1 MKVVLDM
8 SKEVLKVIC
17 GVIWML
23 LFTYIMSYI
32 PKRIIY
38 VVPEFLAGCAG
49 LYFIFWLF
57 RDKKQDNEDSY
68 KKTD

>member
-1 MKVVLDM
+1 MKVVSDM

-17 GVIWML
+17 SAIWML

-38 VVPEFLAGCAG
+38 VVPEFLVGCAG

-57 RDKKQDNEDSY
+57 RDKSANEN
-68 KKTD
+68 KH

>member
-1 MKVVLDM
+1 MN
-8 SKEVLKVIC
+8 KEVLKVIC
-17 GVIWML
+17 SVIWML

-38 VVPEFLAGCAG
+38 VVPEFLVGCVG

-57 RDKKQDNEDSY
+57 RDKKQENEDSY
-68 KKTD
+68 RKSD

>member
-1 MKVVLDM
+1 MN
-8 SKEVLKVIC
+8 KEVLKVIC
-17 GVIWML
+17 GVVWML

-32 PKRIIY
+32 PNRIIY
-38 VVPEFLAGCAG
+38 VVPEFLVGCAG

-68 KKTD
+68 RNAD